1 MEMEISGIGLDN
13 VIRRLELVYPGR
25 HRLHIKKED
34 GKFMVNLE
42 IDFS

>member
-1 MEMEISGIGLDN
+1 MEISGIGLDN

-34 GKFMVNLE
+34 GKFTVNLE
-42 IDFS
+42 IDLS